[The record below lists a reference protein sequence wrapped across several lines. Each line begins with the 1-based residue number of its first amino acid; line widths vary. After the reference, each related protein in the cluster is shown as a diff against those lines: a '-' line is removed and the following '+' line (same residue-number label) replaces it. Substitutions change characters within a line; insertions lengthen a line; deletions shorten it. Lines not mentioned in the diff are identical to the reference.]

1 MFLFRITSYEQ
12 MIFIIVFRFE
22 GILLLSALNEQIY
35 NAENEQ
41 VPVENE
47 KHEKSDNHGKN
58 KI

>member
-1 MFLFRITSYEQ
+1 

-47 KHEKSDNHGKN
+47 KHEKSPNLGKN

>member
-1 MFLFRITSYEQ
+1 
-12 MIFIIVFRFE
+12 MIFIIVFHFQ

-41 VPVENE
+41 VQVENE
-47 KHEKSDNHGKN
+47 KHEKSANLGKN

>member
-1 MFLFRITSYEQ
+1 MFRITWYEQ

-47 KHEKSDNHGKN
+47 KHEKSPNLGKN

>member
-1 MFLFRITSYEQ
+1 